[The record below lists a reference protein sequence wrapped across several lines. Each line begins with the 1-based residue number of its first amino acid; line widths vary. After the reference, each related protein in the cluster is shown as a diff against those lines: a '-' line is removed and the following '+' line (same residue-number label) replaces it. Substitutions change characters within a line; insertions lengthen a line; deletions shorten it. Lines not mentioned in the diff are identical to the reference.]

1 MGREI
6 ESRVESRESRV
17 ELVATM
23 APAYGGRP
31 YGRKEMAKL
40 NIQAIQDAFHNEMM
54 MRRDSSGKLE
64 FLGMFGVVAG
74 ALKKGLKKRGKKETT
89 VISFA
94 DIATAAAGIALRKE
108 NEKTLA
114 DMAAADERQ
123 RQNNFELYKSKADG
137 ENLPALYEEVADDNA
152 VLNAFACFVSTINGK
167 TFRDNGDRD
176 IDVEFV
182 CDIKLPE
189 EDEDDDNFV
198 FDNVNRKKPLSSWI
212 IFPRQ

>member
-1 MGREI
+1 MGLLV
-6 ESRVESRESRV
+6 S
-17 ELVATM
+17 LVATM
-23 APAYGGRP
+23 ASAYGGRLNR
-31 YGRKEMAKL
+31 GMVMGKL

-54 MRRDSSGKLE
+54 TRRDSSGKLE

-74 ALKKGLKKRGKKETT
+74 ALRKGLKKNGKKPNT
-89 VISFA
+89 VVSFA

-114 DMAAADERQ
+114 NMAAADERN
-123 RQNNFELYKSKADG
+123 RLNNLAKYFANENDLEAAFE
-137 ENLPALYEEVADDNA
+137 ETADDAA
-152 VLNAFACFVSTINGK
+152 VLEAYTNFIGSINGK

-189 EDEDDDNFV
+189 FDENDDV
-198 FDNVNRKKPLSSWI
+198 
-212 IFPRQ
+212 